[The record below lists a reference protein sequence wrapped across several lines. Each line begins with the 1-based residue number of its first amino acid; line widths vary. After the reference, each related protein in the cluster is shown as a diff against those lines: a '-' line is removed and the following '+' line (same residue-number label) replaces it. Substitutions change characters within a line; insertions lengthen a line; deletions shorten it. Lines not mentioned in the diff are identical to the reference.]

1 VEPNNGADGITEHD
15 VNERALVPTDGTG
28 RNFPITFR
36 FDPPE
41 RVAHWRPLVNWLL
54 AIPHLIVLYL
64 LRIAAEVLSVLAWFM
79 ILFTGNMSPTFVGFL
94 AMYIRYEQRV
104 WTYAGFLREEY
115 PPFTFDS
122 TAADPGNDP
131 RVRVEVV
138 PALERRNRL
147 TVGFRLILFIP
158 WAIVLVV
165 YAIAAS
171 AVFIVAWFAVLF
183 TGRWPEGMRTFVLK
197 VARFYV
203 RTSGFLLLLT
213 DEYPPFALE

>member
-1 VEPNNGADGITEHD
+1 
-15 VNERALVPTDGTG
+15 
-28 RNFPITFR
+28 
-36 FDPPE
+36 
-41 RVAHWRPLVNWLL
+41 
-54 AIPHLIVLYL
+54 
-64 LRIAAEVLSVLAWFM
+64 
-79 ILFTGNMSPTFVGFL
+79 
-94 AMYIRYEQRV
+94 MYIRYEQRV

-122 TAADPGNDP
+122 TAPDPGNDP
-131 RVRVEVV
+131 RVRVEVA
-138 PALERRNRL
+138 PALEGRNRL

-158 WAIVLVV
+158 WAIVLIA

-197 VARFYV
+197 VARYYV